1 MKINIKFWCV
11 FGIVFSVVC
20 ASESGA
26 EEMQTCPQ
34 GCFCIYD
41 GKFPAK
47 KSMANICGHGVAQ
60 RVSCDDAN
68 KVVSFSYAG
77 GAYEGTLACAR
88 DKQAEYYF
96 DEFSELY
103 ITNTGMYGFIGQD
116 LITMPFVKGYGSE
129 FGVYQCPSSY
139 PSSQA
144 GAKTVFDCYKY
155 KDGKKVY
162 YTNNNYENCNEA
174 LESLLANLRFS
185 LDKVNKTAQYLQNNL
200 NNQEQK
206 TIQTV
211 KDKAIINT
219 EIPVAVNEREIES
232 KQTIISAKTSDSF
245 KKIEPDKAMINVG
258 ISDSLVSKSKK
269 EKIDMLKTQKTAM
282 GKSMRS
288 SGTRYVNDDL
298 ETKSDI
304 DTSSN
309 DIGTGYLNNDLEI
322 KKRMISAG
330 I

>member
-1 MKINIKFWCV
+1 MKININFWCV
-11 FGIVFSVVC
+11 LGIVFSVVC
-20 ASESGA
+20 AGKSGA

-41 GKFPAK
+41 GKFPAR
-47 KSMANICGHGVAQ
+47 KSMTNICGHGVAQ
-60 RVSCDDAN
+60 RMSCDDAN
-68 KVVSFSYAG
+68 KVVSFAYAG
-77 GAYEGTLACAR
+77 GAYDGTLACTR
-88 DKQAEYYF
+88 DSQAEYYF

-116 LITMPFVKGYGSE
+116 LITMPFVGKNGYGSE
-129 FGVYQCPSSY
+129 VGVYQCPSSY

-144 GAKTVFDCYKY
+144 GAKTVFDCYKN

-162 YTNNNYENCNEA
+162 YANNNYENCDEA
-174 LESLLANLRFS
+174 LEVLSANLRFS

-200 NNQEQK
+200 NNQGQK

-219 EIPVAVNEREIES
+219 EIPDYFSESKIES
-232 KQTIISAKTSDSF
+232 KQTVISAKTSDSF
-245 KKIEPDKAMINVG
+245 RKIESDKVMINAE
-258 ISDSLVSKSKK
+258 IPDSLVPKSK
-269 EKIDMLKTQKTAM
+269 KIDMLKTQKTAI

-288 SGTRYVNDDL
+288 SGTRYVNNDL

-309 DIGTGYLNNDLEI
+309 DIGTGYQNNDLEI